1 MCLVA
6 YIQCPECC
14 PVKLRTVST
23 YSRGSGS
30 QMQPG
35 GFYSVC
41 GDTWYLVGYPH
52 RTLLAKRWS
61 FLTYL
66 NFLFK
71 HLCVSVCIC
80 VCVYMCVCVNILWA
94 QASCG
99 VYVEVRECLPA
110 ANSCLASCLSQIL
123 NSDHQALSALPA
135 ESSHWYPL
143 TSDKNHKTHRAM
155 AYLKMQHKICH
166 SHM

>member
-1 MCLVA
+1 MLLLPEVTWYMCLVA
-6 YIQCPECC
+6 YIQCPECR
-14 PVKLRTVST
+14 PVKLHTVST

-41 GDTWYLVGYPH
+41 GDTWSLVGYAH

-61 FLTYL
+61 CLTYL

-71 HLCVSVCIC
+71 C
-80 VCVYMCVCVNILWA
+80 VCVCVLWA

-99 VYVEVRECLPA
+99 VYVEVREHLPA
-110 ANSCLASCLSQIL
+110 ANSCVESCLSQIL
-123 NSDHQALSALPA
+123 NSDHQAPGSWQVLYLLNHLSG
-135 ESSHWYPL
+135 
-143 TSDKNHKTHRAM
+143 TH
-155 AYLKMQHKICH
+155 
-166 SHM
+166 